1 MSAPVSNDRSVR
13 YLGALGGASTSRVL
27 NLFRIAQDNA
37 DNPDHAEKPLFVSP
51 LINKAF
57 LLKHRTRADET
68 YLFNQT
74 RSVATKIIIPFDG
87 SDLRAG
93 GRSLFVDQR
102 GYEDALRT
110 AGNYNADNLARDL
123 SVLRLLNAVPS
134 LDPFL
139 LREHLRNNDIEVA
152 PCYFAISAGDQERMH
167 RFVTEE
173 MSKLVSLAGGGGGS
187 GSSNRL
193 VTAMLSNEI
202 NEKLEPL
209 RLTLNLTGND
219 FREGVFSW
227 RGFLHYK
234 WSMGKFWPDVMGVLR
249 EINAIQPVGAITPEQ
264 KVYLSSARRS
274 IIEMV
279 RDNGNHVNKALSVYD
294 SSFADLVKNQ
304 APKTFRDFLLS
315 APFMFL
321 ELGEKLGAI
330 SHIVSF
336 WRYRFPQGG
345 QDQYRCRGA
354 VGHLPGF
361 FQRLRR
367 KAEERRIRDQ
377 EAGGDQRR
385 LRPDC
390 ARPLIVRW
398 RQGAVRGRVCRR
410 RSVPSHPPARQQR
423 CCWC

>member
-1 MSAPVSNDRSVR
+1 MPAQDGAHIRKPDFMSAPVSNDRSVR
-13 YLGALGGASTSRVL
+13 FLGALGGASTSRVL

-37 DNPDHAEKPLFVSP
+37 DNPDHADKPLFVAP

-68 YLFNQT
+68 YLFNQP

-87 SDLRAG
+87 GDLRAG

-110 AGNYNADNLARDL
+110 AGNYNADNLVRDL
-123 SVLRLLNAVPS
+123 AVLRLLNAVPS

-139 LREHLRNNDIEVA
+139 LREHLRNNEIDVS
-152 PCYFAISAGDQERMH
+152 PCYFAISEGDQERMR
-167 RFVTEE
+167 RFVSGEL
-173 MSKLVSLAGGGGGS
+173 SRLINLAGGGGDASS
-187 GSSNRL
+187 GRL
-193 VTAMLSNEI
+193 VSAMLSSKVD
-202 NEKLEPL
+202 EKLEPL
-209 RLTLNLTGND
+209 RLTLGLTGND

-227 RGFLHYK
+227 RGFLYYK
-234 WSMGKFWPDVMGVLR
+234 WSMSKFWPDVMGVLR
-249 EINAIQPVGAITPEQ
+249 EINTIRPVGAITAEQ
-264 KVYLSSARRS
+264 KVYLASARRG

-294 SSFADLVKNQ
+294 SSFADLVNNQ

-336 WRYRFPQGG
+336 WRYRFPQGAKANIDTEELSAIF
-345 QDQYRCRGA
+345 QDFSS
-354 VGHLPGF
+354 GF
-361 FQRLRR
+361 SEKL
-367 KAEERRIRDQ
+367 KGEESAIK
-377 EAGGDQRR
+377 
-385 LRPDC
+385 RPVVIT
-390 ARPLIVRW
+390 A
-398 RQGAVRGRVCRR
+398 A
-410 RSVPSHPPARQQR
+410 
-423 CCWC
+423 